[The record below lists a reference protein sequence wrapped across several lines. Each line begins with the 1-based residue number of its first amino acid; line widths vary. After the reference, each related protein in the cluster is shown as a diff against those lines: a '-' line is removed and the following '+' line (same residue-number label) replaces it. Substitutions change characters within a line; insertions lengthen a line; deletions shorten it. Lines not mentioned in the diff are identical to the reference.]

1 MDASSIGALTGT
13 TDNNKKKDKGT
24 AGDSDAFASAMGQA
38 SEAEG
43 DGEKKAQLINKDET
57 AKEKADRA
65 DADKKAMAKQ
75 DAKNEKASKN
85 KGQAKGNIS
94 EYVKNIAS
102 KDPATLSMLERQA
115 FRLGEFAGKSNSS
128 NPTGSLAQM
137 LMSQGIDLTGF
148 TPQQLMSMMSRM
160 DTKELG
166 KMMAQ
171 MQEMTGGKLDDDMMK
186 KLKEQLNST
195 NQSNNNAG
203 KEQPNFNLQNFMSAG
218 MPKEA
223 GETARQ
229 EQRRMVMDQILTKIQ
244 VRNVANQTEM
254 QLRLNPEY
262 LGEVKIT
269 LMHDKEG
276 GVKAKFTTTSKA
288 TREVLTE
295 NKTELMDRARD
306 NGVRI
311 GSMDVELVD
320 DIMA

>member
-13 TDNNKKKDKGT
+13 ADNKKKSKGGS
-24 AGDSDAFASAMGQA
+24 GDADAFAQAMGQA
-38 SEAEG
+38 SDADAEG
-43 DGEKKAQLINKDET
+43 DKKAQLINKDET
-57 AKEKADRA
+57 PKEKAARAEADRKAQAKA
-65 DADKKAMAKQ
+65 DDKARKPQ
-75 DAKNEKASKN
+75 EN
-85 KGQAKGNIS
+85 KSQAKGNIS

-115 FRLGEFAGKSNSS
+115 FRVGEFSGKSN
-128 NPTGSLAQM
+128 NPTTGLAQM
-137 LMSQGIDLTGF
+137 LMSEGIDLTGF
-148 TPQQLMSMMSRM
+148 TPQQLMSMLSRM

-171 MQEMTGGKLDDDMMK
+171 MQEMTGGKLDDEMMK
-186 KLKEQLNST
+186 KMKEQLNSA

-203 KEQPNFNLQNFMSAG
+203 KEQPNFNLQSFMSAG

-223 GETARQ
+223 GESARQ
-229 EQRRMVMDQILTKIQ
+229 EQRRMVMDQILTNIQ

-262 LGEVKIT
+262 LGEVKIS
-269 LMHDKEG
+269 LIHDDEG
-276 GVKAKFTTTSKA
+276 GVKAKFTTTSKV

-295 NKTELMDRARD
+295 SKTELMERAES

-311 GSMDVELVD
+311 GSVDVEFVE
-320 DIMA
+320 DILA